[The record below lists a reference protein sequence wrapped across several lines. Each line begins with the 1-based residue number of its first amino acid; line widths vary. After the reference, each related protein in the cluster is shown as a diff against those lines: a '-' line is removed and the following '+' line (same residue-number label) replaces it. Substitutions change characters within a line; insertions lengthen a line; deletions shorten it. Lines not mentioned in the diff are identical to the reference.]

1 MPPACM
7 VQTRRALG
15 TGVAHRFEDVTDLC
29 DGIIGWDPGRGI
41 VPGGIE
47 RALAGVWIGA
57 VLRPAVLFAFV
68 DGAGLLQQVDSPAAQ
83 RPDRLWFFLR
93 HQHRNRLLPRRILGT
108 VGSFPGG

>member
-1 MPPACM
+1 LRNALAASWGNAALGG
-7 VQTRRALG
+7 ALG
-15 TGVAHRFEDVTDLC
+15 TGVAHRFEDVTDVC
-29 DGIIGWDPGRGI
+29 DGIIGWNPGRGI

-83 RPDRLWFFLR
+83 RPDVFALA
-93 HQHRNRLLPRRILGT
+93 GASE
-108 VGSFPGG
+108 VAGGVHG